1 VNLLVAATD
10 IGAMA
15 AAVALA
21 MPVARRTGLGVWHP
35 AVGWLVLE
43 IVFFGA
49 GAAILAV
56 SEDRTQPALFV
67 AAAIAGFS
75 LAVAAS
81 DRLARRL
88 VARVDPPHGRIV
100 EPGSAG
106 PDRVRAGVVIG
117 LVAIGVALLVPT
129 LLAVGIPFLAND
141 ITGARSEVGGLV
153 LQILRVALPAAVLV
167 AILAAVRSGDRRAGI
182 IAVGAFAVAV
192 VAELALASRYLS
204 AELVAVVVLALG
216 IARLPVP
223 GRALALVAIVGSIL
237 FVAVGVLRAYD
248 QAAGHE
254 VGFALART
262 VNRVLL
268 IEPRTLDALQSA
280 IPAEQPFFGGLTWL
294 RRLSPWLGRD
304 DIPNL
309 GYWIYPRLFPD
320 QVVPGYAA
328 PGLIGEAWANFGW
341 AGLTI
346 FAALGLAVERL
357 AALIAIRRRSIAD
370 ITAAAL
376 LTLFVARTH
385 AVGLDGLAVVV
396 ALVIGWRI
404 AAAPLDGLGADLR
417 RMLRWQV

>member
-15 AAVALA
+15 AAVALV

-404 AAAPLDGLGADLR
+404 VAAPLDGLGADLR